1 MAAIKYW
8 LWLSC
13 AFGAASRTMQDLLE
27 RFASPEDIYYA
38 DAAEFEGI
46 PGLDEHSK
54 QLVGNKS
61 MTAADRVLADCERL
75 NIGIVTLQD
84 AEYPDRLKNI
94 FDPPAVLYTKGQFPV
109 FDEEAAIAIVGTR
122 RCTPYGIKVSESM
135 ANEIAAGGGLVVTGL
150 ADGCDS
156 AAARGALRAG
166 GKVAGVLGNGID
178 VIYPR
183 GNGELYDDVAASG
196 VLISEYP
203 PGAPVNGRNFPIRNR
218 IISGLSLGVLV
229 TEAPLRS
236 GALITAN
243 DAADQ
248 GRDVFAVP
256 ANINARQSEGGNNLL
271 RQGAIAVTNGR
282 QVLSE
287 YEMLYPLK
295 LRQADREAHREQM
308 RKIWLRPIKHPA
320 NEKPA
325 VEKMIDKPESR
336 AYIDLI
342 ERIGKLE
349 GDEKAV
355 AELLKDRAMNIDD
368 IVGASGLE
376 VPHVLA
382 ALTLLEISDVVR
394 QDGEKVFTLA
404 YSFQD

>member
-13 AFGAASRTMQDLLE
+13 AFGAANRTMLALLE
-27 RFASPEDIYYA
+27 RFSSPEDIYYA
-38 DAAEFEGI
+38 DKAEFEDM
-46 PGLDEHSK
+46 PGLDERSR
-54 QLVGNKS
+54 QLLGDKS
-61 MTAADRVLADCERL
+61 MTRADKVLADCERL
-75 NIGIVTLQD
+75 NLGIVTLQD

-109 FDEEAAIAIVGTR
+109 FDEEATIAIVGTR
-122 RCTPYGIKVSESM
+122 SCTPYGIKASESI
-135 ANEIAAGGGLVVTGL
+135 AYEIASGGGLVATGL

-156 AAARGALRAG
+156 AAARGALKAG
-166 GKVAGVLGNGID
+166 GRVAGVLGNGID

-183 GNGELYDDVAASG
+183 GNGELYNDVAASG

-203 PGAPVNGRNFPIRNR
+203 PGFPVSGKNFPIRNR

-229 TEAPLRS
+229 TEAPVRS

-248 GRDVFAVP
+248 GRDVFVVP
-256 ANINARQSEGGNNLL
+256 ANINARQSEGSNNLL

-282 QVLSE
+282 QVLAE

-295 LRQADREAHREQM
+295 LRQADRQAHLEQM
-308 RKIWLRPIKHPA
+308 EKIWLRPVKRPVQ
-320 NEKPA
+320 EKA
-325 VEKMIDKPESR
+325 SGEKMIDKAENR

-342 ERIGKLE
+342 ERIGKLD
-349 GDEKAV
+349 GDEKTV
-355 AELLKDRAMNIDD
+355 AALLVGRMMHIDD
-368 IVGASGLE
+368 IVELSGLE
-376 VPHVLA
+376 VARVLA
-382 ALTLLEISDVVR
+382 ALTMLEISDLVR
-394 QDGEKVFTLA
+394 QDGEKVFTLTA
-404 YSFQD
+404 EQE